1 MASNVFVLCGLSVPE
16 IKAVFIFRIMNMM
29 EMKQI
34 QRHFFN
40 PNQAVLV
47 RPYKLEVWPGFIMS
61 IHKYET
67 SVLLCMEL
75 SHKILRTDTVLD
87 QLYDI
92 YDQSQQKRQSFQDL
106 ARKDL
111 LGQIVLTR

>member
-47 RPYKLEVWPGFIMS
+47 RPHKLEVWPGFITS
-61 IHKYET
+61 ICKYET

-87 QLYDI
+87 QLYDV